1 MSHRATN
8 WAIQQRGLPPA
19 TKLVLW
25 HLCDRHNPDYGC
37 LPSQDQLAAVVEI
50 SRASLNTH
58 LDRLERAGL
67 IRRER
72 RHEGDTHKRRSTR
85 YFLGFEAEFP
95 GGGGDGSGAPEGTKK
110 PCPDFGHGWSEGPCP
125 DSGHGMPCPN
135 SGHGKPQENGQIPCP
150 ESGHGS
156 DEPCPIL
163 AESHVQILDTN
174 LVIEP
179 VITTPRDAHA
189 REGAVRGAA
198 EGGDGEDADDDLAD
212 DPDLLAD
219 PEAACLAA
227 CGPGLCPASRAQITS
242 TGSVITGWLAAG
254 YDLGADILPT
264 LAERT
269 INVRISPIRTW
280 DYFTAAIAER
290 HARRVAHGAGRGFS
304 GEAGKGAT
312 GSAYRPTGPSPVP
325 ASGDVVDMV
334 AGWIAE
340 GRFVPP
346 SAVSGLTRAA
356 LIARGLATEAQL
368 RALQI
373 Y

>member
-25 HLCDRHNPDYGC
+25 HLCDRHNPDFGC
-37 LPSQDQLAAVVEI
+37 FPSQDQLAADVEI

-85 YFLGFEAEFP
+85 YFLGFEPEFP
-95 GGGGDGSGAPEGTKK
+95 GGDEPASPPKK
-110 PCPDFGHGWSEGPCP
+110 PCPDLGQGRSEGPCP
-125 DSGHGMPCPN
+125 DSGHGKPCPN
-135 SGHGKPQENGQIPCP
+135 PGHGKPQDYRENPCP
-150 ESGHGS
+150 DSGHGS

-179 VITTPRDAHA
+179 VITTPRDART
-189 REGAVRGAA
+189 REEADRGAA
-198 EGGDGEDADDDLAD
+198 WGDDDLDNAD
-212 DPDLLAD
+212 D

-227 CGPGLCPASRAQITS
+227 CGPGLCPASRSQIVG
-242 TGSVITGWLAAG
+242 TGSVISGWLAAG
-254 YDLGADILPT
+254 YDLTADILPT

-269 INVRISPIRTW
+269 ISVRISPIRTW

-290 HARRVAHGAGRGFS
+290 HARRVAHAAGRGVA
-304 GEAGKGAT
+304 GERGRGST
-312 GSAYRPTGPSPVP
+312 GSAHRPTGPSPVP
-325 ASGDVVDMV
+325 ASGNVVDMV

>member
-37 LPSQDQLAAVVEI
+37 FPSQDQLAADVEI

-67 IRRER
+67 IQRER
-72 RHEGDTHKRRSTR
+72 RLDEIHRQKSTR
-85 YFLGFEAEFP
+85 YFLGFEDDFR
-95 GGGGDGSGAPEGTKK
+95 GGGGGGSGAPKGPAE
-110 PCPDFGHGWSEGPCP
+110 PCPIPGHGSHNTPCP
-125 DSGHGMPCPN
+125 DSGHGNPCPDSGHGTPEPCPN
-135 SGHGKPQENGQIPCP
+135 
-150 ESGHGS
+150 
-156 DEPCPIL
+156 L
-163 AESHVQILDTN
+163 AESRVQILDTN

-189 REGAVRGAA
+189 REGADRGAA
-198 EGGDGEDADDDLAD
+198 RADVGGKADNDLAD
-212 DPDLLAD
+212 DPDPITDA
-219 PEAACLAA
+219 EATCLAA
-227 CGPGLCPASRAQITS
+227 CGPGLCPASRSQIIG

-269 INVRISPIRTW
+269 VHVRISPIRTW

-290 HARRVAHGAGRGFS
+290 HARRLAHGAGRGVA
-304 GEAGKGAT
+304 GERGKGST
-312 GSAYRPTGPSPVP
+312 GSTHRPAGAPTGRSHLP

-334 AGWIAE
+334 AGWIAD

-346 SAVSGLTRAA
+346 SAVSSRTRAA
-356 LIARGLATEAQL
+356 LIARGLATDAQL
-368 RALQI
+368 RAMQI

>member
-1 MSHRATN
+1 MSRFWT
-8 WAIQQRGLPPA
+8 RGA
-19 TKLVLW
+19 MSKFWTWKT
-25 HLCDRHNPDYGC
+25 
-37 LPSQDQLAAVVEI
+37 
-50 SRASLNTH
+50 SRNSKN
-58 LDRLERAGL
+58 
-67 IRRER
+67 
-72 RHEGDTHKRRSTR
+72 
-85 YFLGFEAEFP
+85 
-95 GGGGDGSGAPEGTKK
+95 
-110 PCPDFGHGWSEGPCP
+110 PCP
-125 DSGHGMPCPN
+125 DSGHGTR
-135 SGHGKPQENGQIPCP
+135 
-150 ESGHGS
+150 
-156 DEPCPIL
+156 EPCPIL

-189 REGAVRGAA
+189 REGADRRARG
-198 EGGDGEDADDDLAD
+198 GRDGEDADDDLAD
-212 DPDLLAD
+212 D

-227 CGPGLCPASRAQITS
+227 CGPGLCPASRSQIVG
-242 TGSVITGWLAAG
+242 TGSVITGWIAAG

-269 INVRISPIRTW
+269 VSVRISPIRTW

-290 HARRVAHGAGRGFS
+290 YARRVAHGAGPVVA
-304 GEAGKGAT
+304 GERGKGT
-312 GSAYRPTGPSPVP
+312 SGSAERPAGRSEPAASGRRPDGPSPIP

-334 AGWIAE
+334 ADWIAE